1 MTDDKKQAAA
11 KKSSSLESPATRRSW
26 LRWIVPALGLVVLV
40 LLGLEIRERLR
51 SDVWAYFTD
60 EEGLKV
66 EVQEK
71 KERMVLW
78 QDPEQSLFEEKKPAP
93 GEAGSIDSVNQASK
107 SVEAAFSPD
116 GTMMVLTR
124 RSMDFEKDSPE
135 ETGADLYLSTVSYTH
150 LTLPTKA

>member
-1 MTDDKKQAAA
+1 M
-11 KKSSSLESPATRRSW
+11 
-26 LRWIVPALGLVVLV
+26 VLV

-93 GEAGSIDSVNQASK
+93 GEAGSVDSVNQASK

-135 ETGADLYLSTVSYTH
+135 ETGADLYLSRWDGRTWSRPEEMSELNTSGCLLYTSD
-150 LTLPTKA
+150 AADE